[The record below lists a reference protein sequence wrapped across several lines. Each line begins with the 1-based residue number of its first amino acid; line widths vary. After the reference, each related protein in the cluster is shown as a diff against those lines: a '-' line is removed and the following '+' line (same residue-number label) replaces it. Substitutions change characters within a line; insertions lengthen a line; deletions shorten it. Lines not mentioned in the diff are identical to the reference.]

1 VAAHAAAEATAASA
15 LTFDA
20 ERRALYAEIAGM
32 HASSHSGAEEM
43 RKIHETEQLALHAE
57 IAGLHASSHSGA
69 EEMRKMH
76 ETEQE
81 KMKEHAAHLQRQ
93 LEAES
98 KKMHDMLKEHK
109 MNVSKAAQDSADF
122 KRMREAEI
130 EGIEAQQA
138 EIDEMRKAFIKL
150 EKDLKDREQ
159 TVYEEL
165 EHWRMRLAER
175 EQDMRDHGQE
185 PPPDR
190 YAGGDPQGP
199 PLSFGGRL
207 AENAKKAAGGAATL
221 MLGGAGVQAAAGP
234 GALGAI
240 ALGLT
245 GGAAVLGVGAL
256 GVGLHWVYKNKTGWN
271 KTIREDLAEQLRLRG
286 VELPDGWDD
295 VRQKDKY
302 LSVKKLA
309 DIMKA
314 RSDYN
319 K

>member
-1 VAAHAAAEATAASA
+1 
-15 LTFDA
+15 
-20 ERRALYAEIAGM
+20 
-32 HASSHSGAEEM
+32 
-43 RKIHETEQLALHAE
+43 
-57 IAGLHASSHSGA
+57 
-69 EEMRKMH
+69 
-76 ETEQE
+76 
-81 KMKEHAAHLQRQ
+81 
-93 LEAES
+93 
-98 KKMHDMLKEHK
+98 MHDMLKEHK

-138 EIDEMRKAFIKL
+138 EIDEMRKGFIKL

-256 GVGLHWVYKNKTGWN
+256 GVGLHWVYKNKTGWT
-271 KTIREDLAEQLRLRG
+271 KTHREELIDQLRLRG